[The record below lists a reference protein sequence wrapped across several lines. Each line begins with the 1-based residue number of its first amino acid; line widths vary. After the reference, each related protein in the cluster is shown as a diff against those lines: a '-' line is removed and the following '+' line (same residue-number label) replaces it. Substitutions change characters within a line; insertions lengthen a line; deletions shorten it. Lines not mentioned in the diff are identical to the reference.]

1 VDDKN
6 ARRARIRH
14 TAMGAL
20 ATLAAVGA
28 IAGTAALAT
37 NKHGHAAATTSTVPD
52 KTQAH
57 PPAAD
62 HKPFFD
68 AIQQL
73 VDNGTITAAQ
83 GQAVDRE
90 IDAGRIDTA
99 TLASSGLT
107 ATQLEA
113 VEQALGGA
121 KSALAAAMNGTPK
134 QGGSKGP

>member
-6 ARRARIRH
+6 ARQARIRH
-14 TAMGAL
+14 TAIGAL
-20 ATLAAVGA
+20 AALAAVGA

-37 NKHGHAAATTSTVPD
+37 NKDGHAATTTSTASD
-52 KTQAH
+52 KTRAR
-57 PPAAD
+57 PPAVD
-62 HKPFFD
+62 HTPFFD
-68 AIQQL
+68 AIKPL

-90 IDAGRIDTA
+90 IDAGRVDTA

-107 ATQLEA
+107 STQLEA

-121 KSALAAAMNGTPK
+121 KSALAATMNGTP
-134 QGGSKGP
+134 QHGGTKRP